1 MELVKVG
8 PREYYVENGIY
19 TPVIKESSYEKEGG
33 TYRLEG
39 NYLIPNLELIIKEE
53 RPLGKYGRIRQTYL
67 KEHNKSLYNSLSI
80 QGKLMTHLAD
90 INEQA
95 NTRLDT
101 MMKQMME
108 TYGITEELKA
118 NDQMK
123 WIREVNNIRAM
134 CEEVIYKE
142 MIYV

>member
-1 MELVKVG
+1 
-8 PREYYVENGIY
+8 
-19 TPVIKESSYEKEGG
+19 
-33 TYRLEG
+33 
-39 NYLIPNLELIIKEE
+39 
-53 RPLGKYGRIRQTYL
+53 
-67 KEHNKSLYNSLSI
+67 
-80 QGKLMTHLAD
+80 MTHLAD

-95 NTRLDT
+95 NTRLNT
-101 MMKQMME
+101 MMKQLME